1 MLYVSV
7 RWSRLVE
14 EKWRRS
20 SGRMGR
26 IVAIAAVRCAVEG
39 CGHDR
44 LAGESRLLSRC
55 AGSEPIRLRSRRKPP
70 PYRTAP
76 PEIVE

>member
-26 IVAIAAVRCAVEG
+26 IVAIAEVRCAAVAVRGVVRAAREVVVGDLVG
-39 CGHDR
+39 C
-44 LAGESRLLSRC
+44 LSRC
-55 AGSEPIRLRSRRKPP
+55 AG
-70 PYRTAP
+70 
-76 PEIVE
+76 

>member
-26 IVAIAAVRCAVEG
+26 IVAIAEVRRCGALRRVVRAAREVVVGDLVG
-39 CGHDR
+39 C
-44 LAGESRLLSRC
+44 LSRC
-55 AGSEPIRLRSRRKPP
+55 AG
-70 PYRTAP
+70 
-76 PEIVE
+76 

>member
-26 IVAIAAVRCAVEG
+26 IVAIAEGRCAAVAVAVRGVVRAAREVVVGDLVG
-39 CGHDR
+39 C
-44 LAGESRLLSRC
+44 LSRC
-55 AGSEPIRLRSRRKPP
+55 AG
-70 PYRTAP
+70 
-76 PEIVE
+76 